1 MPVVAKRL
9 YEFMDQVPLG
19 REIGLGPWSHCVRW
33 GPSFPAPK
41 GHSPRNFRPMPIVAE
56 RSQLNQLPLT
66 VLSIIL
72 GVGPTGFG
80 TVRYFVVP
88 IYRNRKQDVDEC
100 LLLLSPRL
108 FIYLNRYISPILF
121 SERKS

>member
-1 MPVVAKRL
+1 
-9 YEFMDQVPLG
+9 
-19 REIGLGPWSHCVRW
+19 
-33 GPSFPAPK
+33 
-41 GHSPRNFRPMPIVAE
+41 MPIVAE

-121 SERKS
+121 SERTS